1 MKANLIKADFMMKNT
16 LRYIRATNL
25 LRLLAIA
32 LVTIGLSTM
41 EGRAQQSNEQKEA
54 PSPKVGVLG
63 PAADSIRPYKP
74 AGRDPFKKVIKPKPV
89 KPGATGGG
97 RLPREVLLGF
107 PTLEVRRA
115 EYRQKVERAR
125 DVGVEEPNPVSQY
138 LIAELT
144 ILGVFRDDQGYGAFV
159 RAQPTG
165 TMFFIRRG
173 TACYNGEVMRIET
186 DEADIGTAKVVFR
199 EVAYAEVGGKQVKQ
213 ERMVAKVPGAQQAK

>member
-16 LRYIRATNL
+16 LRYIRATSL
-25 LRLLAIA
+25 LRLVAIA
-32 LVTIGLSTM
+32 LVTIGLSGI
-41 EGRAQQSNEQKEA
+41 EGRAQQSNEQANA
-54 PSPKVGVLG
+54 PAPKVGVLG
-63 PAADSIRPYKP
+63 PAAESIRPYKP
-74 AGRDPFKKVIKPKPV
+74 AGRDPFKKIIKPKP
-89 KPGATGGG
+89 KPGGGSG
-97 RLPREVLLGF
+97 KLPREVLLGF

-115 EYRQKVERAR
+115 EYRQKAERAR

-186 DEADIGTAKVVFR
+186 DEADIGSAKVVFR
-199 EVAYAEVGGKQVKQ
+199 EIAYTEVGGKQVKQ
-213 ERMVAKVPGAQQAK
+213 ERVVAKVPGTQPK

>member
-1 MKANLIKADFMMKNT
+1 MKANSIKAGFVMQNT
-16 LRYIRATNL
+16 LRFVRAASL
-25 LRLLAIA
+25 SVVAIVT
-32 LVTIGLSTM
+32 LTIGLAATPA
-41 EGRAQQSNEQKEA
+41 RAQQSGEA
-54 PSPKVGVLG
+54 GAPAPKVNVLG

-74 AGRDPFKKVIKPKPV
+74 AGRDPFKKAIKPNKP
-89 KPGATGGG
+89 KDAKSGD

-125 DVGVEEPNPVSQY
+125 DVGVDEPNPVSQY
-138 LIAELT
+138 LIGELT

-173 TACYNGEVMRIET
+173 TSCYNGEVLRIET
-186 DEADIGTAKVVFR
+186 DEADIGSAKVVFR

-213 ERMVAKVPGAQQAK
+213 ERVVAKVPGTQPK